1 MTTFQEISSLDSS
14 ALGKELA
21 KARQELLKM
30 RLSTG
35 NQSSKET
42 HKLKELRKHI
52 ARMETAK
59 TAESSKI
66 TK

>member
-1 MTTFQEISSLDSS
+1 MKYEEISSLDAASLS
-14 ALGKELA
+14 KELA

-30 RLSTG
+30 KLHTG
-35 NQSSKET
+35 DQSSKET

-59 TAESSKI
+59 TAAVK
-66 TK
+66 